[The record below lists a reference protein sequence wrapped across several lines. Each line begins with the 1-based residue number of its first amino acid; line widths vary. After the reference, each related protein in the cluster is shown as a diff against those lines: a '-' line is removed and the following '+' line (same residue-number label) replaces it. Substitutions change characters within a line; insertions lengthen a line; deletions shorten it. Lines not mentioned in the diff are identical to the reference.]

1 MGLMV
6 LKIRLSPI
14 KEWKGDVWHVACC
27 LCCAA
32 AGQAAASTPL
42 HLLCSLAEL
51 PGGRLLVC
59 ATHDDDAVLT
69 CPPPTHT
76 VAHAHRKAAM
86 YMSTGKQRCTRTGT
100 RTAARNC
107 DRRPACR
114 PPYIHAHCELWHPPS
129 SLQRSSARTVFLQ
142 QNHSSATWPRNTAEV
157 LQLHPGLLQCA
168 AQCVCIGIIS
178 AHGTD
183 KVRGVA
189 QPRCCSSS
197 VRTLQESTRGDGA
210 GQSRT
215 SL

>member
-1 MGLMV
+1 MLPAACAVQQQGRQRQALHFTCSA
-6 LKIRLSPI
+6 RSLS
-14 KEWKGDVWHVACC
+14 CQ
-27 LCCAA
+27 A
-32 AGQAAASTPL
+32 AGSWFAPPTMTMLFSPA
-42 HLLCSLAEL
+42 
-51 PGGRLLVC
+51 
-59 ATHDDDAVLT
+59 
-69 CPPPTHT
+69 PPPHT